1 MIGWAAAGAGLAGL
15 GLSARYHWWRPRQ
28 PGVPV
33 LMYHQIT
40 AELAGTPLPKLRVT
54 PARFAAQLDALAR
67 RGYRTLTLAQAVAAQ
82 SAGDDAPAVVLTFDD
97 GFLDFY
103 TQAWPLMRARGMVA
117 TVFLVTGLIGQD
129 NRWDREKGLPRE
141 PLLDAAQIRELAAA
155 GIEFGGHTHSHV
167 DLTRLDDAA
176 LAAELGQCQAALAEL
191 LGAPAPSFSYPF
203 GLHDLRVARAVAAA
217 GFAQACTTRPGHLT
231 PQTNPL
237 AIPRIMIKR
246 SDDPLDFSLKLTRAR
261 SRW

>member
-1 MIGWAAAGAGLAGL
+1 MIAWLAAAAGLAGL

-28 PGVPV
+28 AGIPV

-40 AELAGTPLPKLRVT
+40 ADLAGTPLPKLRVG
-54 PARFAAQLDALAR
+54 PERFAAQLDALAR

-82 SAGDDAPAVVLTFDD
+82 KAGDDSPAVVLTFDD

-103 TQAWPLMRARGMVA
+103 TQAWPLLRERGLVA
-117 TVFLVTGLIGQD
+117 TVFLVTGLIGQE
-129 NRWDREKGLPRE
+129 NRWDWEKGLPHE
-141 PLLDAAQIRELAAA
+141 TLMDAAQIRELAAA

-176 LAAELGQCQAALAEL
+176 LAAELAQCQATLRDL

-203 GLHDLRVARAVAAA
+203 GLHDPRVAQAAAAA
-217 GFAQACTTRPGHLT
+217 GFSLACSTRPGHLG
-231 PQTNPL
+231 PSTNPL

-246 SDDPLDFSLKLTRAR
+246 SDDPLDFALKLTRAR